1 MKNSISIKDI
11 SSQAGVSIATVSR
24 IINKNGRYS
33 QETEKRVMDIPEDEK
48 RGDCRTGY
56 HQRVFYEAGI

>member
-33 QETEKRVMDIPEDEK
+33 QETEKRVMDIIKKIIMCPIWWQ
-48 RGDCRTGY
+48 RGFAPR
-56 HQRVFYEAGI
+56 R